1 MTYFL
6 NPTKTPHSFLERAF
20 RLSLNVFTHLRGLL
34 SAVTSVAFS
43 HLCSFCIKNSK
54 RTWCECSLNQGWVC
68 EYREDDSCTA
78 CWDYSN
84 MLLEYSPVSK
94 AIQSRTGERDGF
106 FFLSPVWTKYWS
118 SGAVLNQQQQLRI
131 CCWNRSK
138 NTTKRHKTT
147 TKWLLRWLQRYTK
160 QPKRDANSYSETSK
174 CKMTKMRS
182 NCKET
187 QNDYKQCG
195 HSVTPVVIVCL
206 MQFGCLALVWERWVV
221 FSTRL
226 CPQHNTIQYNTSGQ
240 GLNQQNCTLYTTWW
254 KQPAA
259 WLSFVIHFKQNSYMS
274 LHLYGIY
281 RA

>member
-106 FFLSPVWTKYWS
+106 FFYLQCEQNTEVQVLFWINS
-118 SGAVLNQQQQLRI
+118 SSWEYVAETEAKTQQRDTRPPLND
-131 CCWNRSK
+131 
-138 NTTKRHKTT
+138 
-147 TKWLLRWLQRYTK
+147 YYVDY
-160 QPKRDANSYSETSK
+160 RDIQ
-174 CKMTKMRS
+174 S
-182 NCKET
+182 NQKET
-187 QNDYKQCG
+187 QTATVRHQNVKWLKWEATAKK
-195 HSVTPVVIVCL
+195 HKMTTNSVAT
-206 MQFGCLALVWERWVV
+206 VW
-221 FSTRL
+221 RL
-226 CPQHNTIQYNTSGQ
+226 
-240 GLNQQNCTLYTTWW
+240 
-254 KQPAA
+254 
-259 WLSFVIHFKQNSYMS
+259 
-274 LHLYGIY
+274 
-281 RA
+281 